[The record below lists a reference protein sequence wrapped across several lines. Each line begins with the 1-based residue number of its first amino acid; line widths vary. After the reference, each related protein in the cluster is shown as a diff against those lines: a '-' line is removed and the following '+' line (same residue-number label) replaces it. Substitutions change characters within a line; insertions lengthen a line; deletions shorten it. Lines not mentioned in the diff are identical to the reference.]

1 MRITTLILVIFGFF
15 LLMLV
20 PILIID
26 YLPWEAGYK
35 VSTPEY
41 SGHAYARQLTSV
53 KECTIDPEVATDEAF
68 QRGCRAFFD

>member
-20 PILIID
+20 PALIID

-35 VSTPEY
+35 VGTGEY
-41 SGHAYARQLTSV
+41 AGHQYARQLQSV
-53 KECTIDPEVATDEAF
+53 KECTLDPDVAHDAAF
-68 QRGCRAFFD
+68 QRGCRACFE